1 MVGSSVVATKRER
14 DLPKILIVLVNW
26 RRGEDTIA
34 CVRSLA
40 RSTLNDVL
48 VSVCENG
55 SGDVSVEQLR
65 NFFSVDSQMQH
76 PAERTADYEAV
87 RFLCEDAVK
96 GWLVLSKKNLGF
108 AGGNNLA
115 LKVARQAERF
125 DYVWFLNNDT
135 EVEPDCL
142 EKMLQRMKSDPRI
155 GICGSTLVYAHD
167 RRTVQ
172 CFGGSSANFWTGMTR
187 EIGNGNE
194 WPCSVDQARVESEMT
209 YVAGASMLV
218 SSAFLEKVGLMTED
232 YFIFYEELDWAM
244 RARRAGFRLG
254 YAKDAI
260 VYHKEGAS
268 IGTGKAQSRSA
279 LAEYYGLRNKLLF
292 TWRFVPWAFPSV
304 WAISWLQVARRVLLG
319 RLDRAFLMART
330 LLGAGAA
337 HRPR

>member
-1 MVGSSVVATKRER
+1 MTKISVLV
-14 DLPKILIVLVNW
+14 VLVNW
-26 RRGEDTIA
+26 RRCDETMQCLRSISRLSGELPFVA
-34 CVRSLA
+34 
-40 RSTLNDVL
+40 
-48 VSVCENG
+48 VCENG
-55 SGDVSVEQLR
+55 SGDSSAGNLVEVLKELSSIPTQ
-65 NFFSVDSQMQH
+65 
-76 PAERTADYEAV
+76 YELFECDV
-87 RFLCEDAVK
+87 FEYKRIGGLG

-115 LKVARQAERF
+115 LKVARKAERF